1 MASLRTRSRR
11 DGSIYHA
18 VLYRLNGKQT
28 STSFHDYVSAARF
41 RDLVDKIGPAKALE
55 ATVGPDPVP
64 SAMTVAEWLE
74 HHIAHLTGLAKS
86 TLADYRAYSK
96 NDITPVLG
104 PIPLS
109 VLSRDDIARWTQA
122 MTDRGASGKTIANK
136 HGFLSS
142 ALNAAVKAGHIGA
155 NPAVGQRLPRTER
168 ADMVC
173 LSREEFAGLLDAV
186 TEPWRP
192 LVEFLVASGSRWGE
206 ATALRPGDID
216 RAKGTVRITRAW
228 KRTYTKGGYELGTP
242 KTKRSIRTINV
253 PSPVL
258 DKLDYTGEWLF
269 TNRADRP
276 VRHNG
281 FHERVWGPAVA
292 RAGLKPRPRVLS
304 RSGARCQCCHGPVSP
319 DRSPHP

>member
-1 MASLRTRSRR
+1 MASLRTRNRR
-11 DGSIYHA
+11 DGSSYHA
-18 VLYRLNGKQT
+18 VLYRLSGKQT
-28 STSFHDYVSAARF
+28 STSFHDYVSAVRF

-55 ATVGPDPVP
+55 ATVGPDPVL

-74 HHIAHLTGLAKS
+74 HHISHLTGLAKS

-96 NDITPVLG
+96 NDITSVLG

-155 NPAVGQRLPRTER
+155 NPAVGQRLPRTEQ

-186 TEPWRP
+186 TATRTLVRRRMLPSEPSQMTRAQIDNTDLGWQLLRHR
-192 LVEFLVASGSRWGE
+192 LSCGRRSGRRWTP
-206 ATALRPGDID
+206 APPMFIALRPVG
-216 RAKGTVRITRAW
+216 R
-228 KRTYTKGGYELGTP
+228 
-242 KTKRSIRTINV
+242 
-253 PSPVL
+253 
-258 DKLDYTGEWLF
+258 
-269 TNRADRP
+269 
-276 VRHNG
+276 
-281 FHERVWGPAVA
+281 
-292 RAGLKPRPRVLS
+292 
-304 RSGARCQCCHGPVSP
+304 
-319 DRSPHP
+319 